1 MFVVFD
7 GLVLL
12 AGFGTTV
19 NSAVT
24 KSIIR
29 SMEMN
34 GSLESGAPA
43 LKATEGRESEEDDE
57 EGEEEETR
65 KGEKT
70 EGS

>member
-7 GLVLL
+7 ELVPL
-12 AGFGTTV
+12 AGFSTTV

-34 GSLESGAPA
+34 GSLESGPA
-43 LKATEGRESEEDDE
+43 ALGSKEGRESEEDDE
-57 EGEEEETR
+57 EEEEETTR

-70 EGS
+70 EAL

>member
-1 MFVVFD
+1 MFELVF
-7 GLVLL
+7 L

-34 GSLESGAPA
+34 GSLEMGPAA
-43 LKATEGRESEEDDE
+43 LKAKEGRDSEEDDE
-57 EGEEEETR
+57 EEEEETTR

-70 EGS
+70 ESL